1 MNNRRAIAVAA
12 LVVIAVG
19 FIVVLTLRAFTAPQD
34 RSAPPK
40 PPIAASPAAP
50 VEATAD
56 ATPSPASEPPPPW
69 LRNPVTGSGEAGAA
83 TDGDADEAA
92 AEALRAKQMR
102 QLRESM
108 LGVIAATS
116 AQSAATDQHLRDA
129 LDTLQAMDDP
139 AVTSQINLD
148 AVRHNLEI
156 SIRMRELARQL
167 QRIAAEPDSPGR
179 QQRLDA
185 TSAELRGLT
194 SQLRRDVRAPGSTLP
209 EDFGVP
215 PAAR

>member
-12 LVVIAVG
+12 LVVVAIG
-19 FIVVLTLRAFTAPQD
+19 FIVVLTLRAFTARQD
-34 RSAPPK
+34 RSAPPE
-40 PPIAASPAAP
+40 PPVAAAIPAPA
-50 VEATAD
+50 ESGGTAD
-56 ATPSPASEPPPPW
+56 PAPASEPPPPW
-69 LRNPVTGSGEAGAA
+69 LRNGTSEHGEADAAVAGAA
-83 TDGDADEAA
+83 SDAA
-92 AEALRAKQMR
+92 AEALRDKQMR
-102 QLRESM
+102 RLRESM

-129 LDTLQAMDDP
+129 LDTLQAMNDP
-139 AVTSQINLD
+139 AVTSQINLE

-156 SIRMRELARQL
+156 SIRMRTLARQL

-185 TSAELRGLT
+185 TSAELRGLA
-194 SQLRRDVRAPGSTLP
+194 SQLRQDVRAPGSTLP

-215 PAAR
+215 AAAR